1 MRLAQLWWTL
11 LVADVATGVLINF
24 ILAIVQPSPVG
35 QPGTSVL
42 RFFSYF
48 TEESNFFV
56 LAAAI
61 PLAINPQHD
70 GRIWRVIRVM
80 SLLGI
85 TITALVYWVVLA
97 PTSHP
102 QGFGVGSNLLLHYVS
117 PVMAVGGWLLFG
129 PRPRVA
135 LRSLAEAIIWPLFW
149 IGYILAQGP
158 ATGWYPYDFLNVTA
172 HGYARVGVNL
182 LAIFVLAMVI
192 LALLLLGDR
201 RLAASRSPRGSLSTQ
216 A

>member
-1 MRLAQLWWTL
+1 MRLARFWWTL

-24 ILAIVQPSPVG
+24 ILAIVQPSPAG
-35 QPGTSVL
+35 QPGTSVI

-61 PLAINPQHD
+61 PLAMNPLHD
-70 GRIWRVIRVM
+70 GRVWRIIRVM

-85 TITALVYWVVLA
+85 TITALVYWIVLA

-102 QGFGVGSNLLLHYVS
+102 QGFGVGSNLLLHYMS

-129 PRPRVA
+129 PRPRIA
-135 LRSLAEAIIWPLFW
+135 LRTLAEAIIWPVLW
-149 IGYILAQGP
+149 IAYILAQGP
-158 ATGWYPYDFLNVTA
+158 ATGWYPYDFLNVTV
-172 HGYARVGVNL
+172 HGYAQVAVNL
-182 LAIFVLAMVI
+182 LVIFLLAMVI

-201 RLAASRSPRGSLSTQ
+201 RLAASRARRGSLSAQ
-216 A
+216 V